1 MKLSLKNLSIP
12 KPTIPDLIAG
22 AVAIVGAVVAAV
34 CWNLANARGAGEAFP
49 TDQAI
54 GFALLELGIC
64 FASLL
69 ILGVTT
75 KRGTILGNLASLA
88 GMVIGISGGL
98 LAAALWVL
106 A

>member
-1 MKLSLKNLSIP
+1 VKLSLKALSIP
-12 KPTIPDLIAG
+12 KPTIPDLIA
-22 AVAIVGAVVAAV
+22 ATIAIVGGVVALIF
-34 CWNLANARGAGEAFP
+34 WNLANSRGAGDAFP

-69 ILGVTT
+69 ILGVTA

-88 GMVIGISGGL
+88 GMMIGISAGL